1 MKNVIKF
8 SFAVFIFMLML
19 LQQQPS
25 DLAEAASEGKNGIL
39 TQTANIYMGPGKSF
53 GISTDIRKDSLVT
66 TYQTVNGWT
75 YTVGSYSQ
83 GWVWGEFIQPAEGVG
98 IVSNVGANVYTY
110 SGDYLADN
118 ALKQSSSFVMFNEEK
133 DWRNVSVGGRTGR
146 IWGEFATK
154 SPGIGTINIPQ
165 VNLYNGAGK
174 TTGIKVR
181 LSEGKEVKLTEL
193 KNGWRHIYTE
203 DQEGWIWD
211 EFISKTPYTAVYEG
225 MLINPLKANVYHTS
239 GKSGGIKGQ
248 IYSLNEREVPVRV
261 FQHKNGWK
269 YVRGLNWGGGNGVDR
284 FIEGWVW
291 GEYITPVVSYN
302 IPMGYPDSPIFADA
316 DASSEIIGSMKFIA
330 LIGAYEKRNGFKRVK
345 SGDLTG
351 WVPLESLSKNFS
363 GEDAEGVVTTRSNV
377 NVYRGPGKSY
387 STIGSI
393 PKDSD
398 VNYYNLHNGWRY
410 VDAGYTRGWVWGE
423 YVDPNKALTIFIDP
437 GHGGADS
444 GASGYGLQEKDAV
457 LNIALK
463 ARAMINRYSPYPINI
478 KLTRSTDSN
487 DLTANGK
494 NISPEESL
502 RLRTEFAKNHQSTDK
517 DIFISLHTYSG
528 DGKESGGESNYPS
541 ALAAQTADSR
551 AEDSKLLAESIHARL
566 IEFTPFEDRG
576 VEGTDDYVLT
586 ENVMPAALIQM
597 GNIENEK
604 DNYYISDKY
613 DYGRS
618 QAAKAIYQ
626 GTLDYLEKKGYD
638 MDKKE

>member
-1 MKNVIKF
+1 MKQIMKL
-8 SFAVFIFMLML
+8 SLAVFVCMLIIL
-19 LQQQPS
+19 THQPS
-25 DLAEAASEGKNGIL
+25 DRVDAAEQGKNGKI
-39 TQTANIYMGPGKSF
+39 TQAANMYKGPGKSF
-53 GISTDIRKDSLVT
+53 GVQSQVDSILVT
-66 TYQTVNGWT
+66 YYQTVNGWT
-75 YTVGSYSQ
+75 YTVGNNSQ

-98 IVSNVGANVYTY
+98 IVSNVGANVYSY
-110 SGDYLADN
+110 SEDWLVDN

-154 SPGIGTINIPQ
+154 SSGIGTINIPQ

-174 TTGIKVR
+174 ATGIKGS
-181 LSEGKEVKLTEL
+181 LSEGREVKLTEL

-203 DQEGWIWD
+203 EQEGWIWD
-211 EFISKTPYTAVYEG
+211 EFISKTPYGAVYEG
-225 MLINPLKANVYHTS
+225 MLINPIRANVYHTS

-248 IYSLNEREVPVRV
+248 IYSLDEREVPVRV

-269 YVRGLNWGGGNGVDR
+269 YVRGMQSGGGRGVER

-291 GEYITPVVSYN
+291 GEYITPFRSYD
-302 IPMGYPDSPIFADA
+302 MMLGFPDRPVYADA
-316 DASSEIIGSMKFIA
+316 DTASEEVGKVKNA
-330 LIGAYEKRNGFKRVK
+330 TLIGAYERRNGFKKIK

-351 WVPLESLSKNFS
+351 WVPVENLKRNLS
-363 GEDAEGVVTTRSNV
+363 GENAEGVVTTSSTV
-377 NVYRGPGKSY
+377 NVYRGPGKNY
-387 STIGSI
+387 STISSI

-410 VDAGYTRGWVWGE
+410 VDAGYTEGWVWGE
-423 YVDPNKALTIFIDP
+423 YVDPSQQMTIFIDP
-437 GHGGADS
+437 GHGGTDP
-444 GASGYGLQEKDAV
+444 GASGYGLKEKDAM

-463 ARAMINRYSPYPINI
+463 LQAMFNSNSPYPVNI

-517 DIFISLHTYSG
+517 DVFISLHTYSG
-528 DGKESGGESNYPS
+528 EGKESGGESNYPS
-541 ALAAQTADSR
+541 AIAAQTADSR

-566 IEFTPFEDRG
+566 IEFTRFEDRG
-576 VEGTDDYVLT
+576 VKETDDYVLT
-586 ENVMPAALIQM
+586 ENVMPTALIQM

-604 DNYYISDKY
+604 DNHYISDQY
-613 DYGRS
+613 DFGRKE
-618 QAAKAIYQ
+618 AARAIYQ
-626 GTLDYLEKKGYD
+626 GTMDYLEKKGYD
-638 MDKKE
+638 MDK